1 MIILIGL
8 LFWFLDIELF
18 LHRFIDKLDPC
29 STIILSVG
37 FLVPD
42 FAFKD
47 LKSLSKFLLNLYRDF
62 VVMNL
67 ARLFSFRQFFWRP
80 SILSSNSKNTYCKCI
95 INGSIPIEVLIL
107 FEIYLIFVILHYQAV
122 EFFIS
127 NQTKYSFYD
136 SLFQGSVFLNF
147 INPIKIPATIFSLG
161 VF

>member
-67 ARLFSFRQFFWRP
+67 ARLFSFR
-80 SILSSNSKNTYCKCI
+80 
-95 INGSIPIEVLIL
+95 
-107 FEIYLIFVILHYQAV
+107 
-122 EFFIS
+122 
-127 NQTKYSFYD
+127 
-136 SLFQGSVFLNF
+136 
-147 INPIKIPATIFSLG
+147 
-161 VF
+161 